1 MAKKRVIR
9 CLIIILTIVL
19 AAGVEMFWLSRR
31 KTIKQYKES
40 QAAFGNPLMGYVP
53 SAWYNEVSEDI
64 SLLYM
69 DITWAE
75 LEPEE
80 GVYNWASIDEEN
92 QISRWRKEG
101 KHLVLRFVCD
111 IPSDEEHMDIPEWL
125 YEKSGKAGK
134 WYDGEYGKGF
144 APDYNSPTIISC
156 HKKAVRAIGEHFGQD
171 GLISYVELGSLGHWG
186 EWHVNYSEG
195 IQRIPREAVRDKY
208 ILPWTEAFP
217 DAMILMRRPFAAAE
231 KYGFGLYNDMT
242 GQPEATQSWLGWIN
256 NGGEYDQT
264 GEKNV
269 IVPMKD
275 FWKTAPSGG
284 EFTSSLSMEEMLDT
298 IQDTL
303 SDLKALFNNAPDLSI
318 AIRKYLDENAG
329 LKKQVEDFMKEK
341 EAALKERLLKNVQE
355 IHGIKVIKFC
365 SPLPAEVVK
374 NIAFQLRGEITENL
388 FFVAGSTD
396 NGKPM
401 LTVMLS
407 DNLVAGGLKAGNLV
421 KEAAKLI
428 QGGGGGQPHFATAGG
443 KNADGL
449 PAAVEKVL
457 ELAGI

>member
-1 MAKKRVIR
+1 
-9 CLIIILTIVL
+9 
-19 AAGVEMFWLSRR
+19 MFWLSRR

-101 KHLVLRFVCD
+101 KHLVFRFVCD

-144 APDYNSPTIISC
+144 APDYNNPTIISC
-156 HKKAVRAIGEHFGQD
+156 HEQAVKALGEHFGQD

-217 DAMILMRRPFAAAE
+217 DAMILMRRPFASAE

-242 GQPEATQSWLGWIN
+242 GQPEATQSWFDWIN
-256 NGGEYDQT
+256 NGGKYDQT

-298 IQDTL
+298 NL
-303 SDLKALFNNAPDLSI
+303 SGTVEMLREAHTTFLGPKIP
-318 AIRKYLDENAG
+318 DENYVDG
-329 LKKQVEDFMKEK
+329 YKEVLKNMGYRLWISMAELKNTAKGSRLKLTWENSGVAPMYKEWPVYVYIEDESGKLVEKSRISIKISSLLPGEK
-341 EAALKERLLKNVQE
+341 ATTLTALETERLNSLLEKGYRLSVGIEDPMTELPCVRFAMEALYQE
-355 IHGIKVIKFC
+355 
-365 SPLPAEVVK
+365 
-374 NIAFQLRGEITENL
+374 
-388 FFVAGSTD
+388 
-396 NGKPM
+396 
-401 LTVMLS
+401 
-407 DNLVAGGLKAGNLV
+407 
-421 KEAAKLI
+421 
-428 QGGGGGQPHFATAGG
+428 G
-443 KNADGL
+443 KNYL
-449 PAAVEKVL
+449 W
-457 ELAGI
+457 

>member
-1 MAKKRVIR
+1 
-9 CLIIILTIVL
+9 
-19 AAGVEMFWLSRR
+19 MFWLSRR

-195 IQRIPREAVRDKY
+195 RQRIPREAVRDKY

-217 DAMILMRRPFAAAE
+217 DARILMRRPFASAE

-298 IQDTL
+298 NL
-303 SDLKALFNNAPDLSI
+303 SGTVEM
-318 AIRKYLDENAG
+318 IREAHTTFLGPKIPDENYVDG
-329 LKKQVEDFMKEK
+329 YKEVLKNMGYRLWISMAELKNTAKGSRLKLTWENSGVAPMYKEWPVYVYIEDESGKLVEKSRISIKISSLLPGEK
-341 EAALKERLLKNVQE
+341 ATTLTALETERLNSLLEKGYRLSVGIEDPMTELPCVRFAMETLYQE
-355 IHGIKVIKFC
+355 
-365 SPLPAEVVK
+365 
-374 NIAFQLRGEITENL
+374 
-388 FFVAGSTD
+388 
-396 NGKPM
+396 
-401 LTVMLS
+401 
-407 DNLVAGGLKAGNLV
+407 
-421 KEAAKLI
+421 
-428 QGGGGGQPHFATAGG
+428 G
-443 KNADGL
+443 KNYL
-449 PAAVEKVL
+449 W
-457 ELAGI
+457 